1 MAAVFDSSIFLP
13 FLKISRPISSTS
25 YFLDLLNSSLLPLSF
40 QPLYWNPVRDRSEQ
54 GCQGVVQ
61 VGPECTQLTQVEPG
75 SKSCDSHKAFCGL
88 EIAVAQRHFA
98 KNHAWETLVF
108 NAFADPLSDMIYL
121 GTVSFPITA
130 APPAFLLGE
139 NNKK

>member
-1 MAAVFDSSIFLP
+1 M
-13 FLKISRPISSTS
+13 
-25 YFLDLLNSSLLPLSF
+25 
-40 QPLYWNPVRDRSEQ
+40 WVRD
-54 GCQGVVQ
+54 
-61 VGPECTQLTQVEPG
+61 
-75 SKSCDSHKAFCGL
+75 SCGTG
-88 EIAVAQRHFA
+88 HFA

-139 NNKK
+139 NNKSISSFWKGTLTEVFFLLQARMLLSPNC

>member
-1 MAAVFDSSIFLP
+1 M
-13 FLKISRPISSTS
+13 PISSTS
-25 YFLDLLNSSLLPLSF
+25 YFSDLLNSSLLPLSF

-88 EIAVAQRHFA
+88 EIAVAQG
-98 KNHAWETLVF
+98 TLLRTMRGKHWF
-108 NAFADPLSDMIYL
+108 SMPLQIPSV
-121 GTVSFPITA
+121 T
-130 APPAFLLGE
+130 
-139 NNKK
+139 